1 MKFALELLHH
11 VMKERI
17 EAKTL
22 LRKAAQAKRPGQLMK
37 DITIEDL
44 EILIAQ
50 MDDDEYLREVRIKL
64 IGEGKLIS
72 TAVVTPIVPF
82 PPLSS
87 SAPSGAPPSQ
97 IAILPQLSRPD
108 SPPSPSPTGRP
119 TQSGKSLKTIAILQ
133 KQYAHEQEAEADEQE
148 DEKEEEGKGEE
159 ENQELEVDEDEQ
171 EKLGEQ
177 QNEAND
183 DDDEEW
189 EEGKREE
196 EDKEVGVGK
205 DDEKLGEQ
213 QNEANEDDD
222 DDEEEEEEEGK
233 REEEDKEVEVDKDD
247 EKLGQQRVEAEDEKE
262 QPAEEVHDEDCQVEI
277 HDQQYGKV

>member
-177 QNEAND
+177 QNEANE
-183 DDDEEW
+183 DDDEE
-189 EEGKREE
+189 
-196 EDKEVGVGK
+196 
-205 DDEKLGEQ
+205 
-213 QNEANEDDD
+213 
-222 DDEEEEEEEGK
+222 EEEEEEEGK